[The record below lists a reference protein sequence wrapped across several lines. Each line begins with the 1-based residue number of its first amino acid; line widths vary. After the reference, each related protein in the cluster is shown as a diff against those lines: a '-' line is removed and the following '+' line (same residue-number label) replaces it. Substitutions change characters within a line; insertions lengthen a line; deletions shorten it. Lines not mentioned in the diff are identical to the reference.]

1 MTFEDDAPIPE
12 PRSDLVPPVHPA
24 PAAAGGD
31 TPSAE
36 ARPPSVVRAEMQR
49 WPPVLAFL
57 DHALTLAFDVLDAAG
72 DAVAERLGI
81 RRAAGEPPPSA
92 PPPD

>member
-24 PAAAGGD
+24 PTAAGGD

-36 ARPPSVVRAEMQR
+36 ARPPSVVRAEIQH